1 LRVIAQSV
9 LRRRKRSDI
18 HDCGRQGEAMIEVT
32 ERDFDKEVLE
42 CELPVFACF
51 TARWCHTC
59 YPTCL
64 FADELVKEYEGSVK
78 FVRVDTEA
86 SPDTSAR
93 YRITVVPT
101 ILLFKDSQPVEKLLG
116 FQERGS
122 LKRLLGD
129 VLAKEP
135 GAEIKS

>member
-1 LRVIAQSV
+1 
-9 LRRRKRSDI
+9 
-18 HDCGRQGEAMIEVT
+18 MIEVT

-51 TARWCHTC
+51 TTKWCHTC

-78 FVRVDTEA
+78 FVRVDTEG

-101 ILLFKDSQPVEKLLG
+101 ILLFKNSQPMKKLLG
-116 FQERGS
+116 FQERRS
-122 LKRLLGD
+122 LRRLLGEA
-129 VLAKEP
+129 VTKEA
-135 GAEIKS
+135 GSKIKSWPKAAVNPKNQMKYAE

>member
-1 LRVIAQSV
+1 MI
-9 LRRRKRSDI
+9 DI
-18 HDCGRQGEAMIEVT
+18 TD
-32 ERDFDKEVLE
+32 RDFDKEVLE
-42 CELPVFACF
+42 CKLPVFTCF
-51 TARWCHTC
+51 TTKWCHSC

-78 FVRVDTEA
+78 FVRVDTEG

-93 YRITVVPT
+93 YHIWVVPT
-101 ILLFKDSQPVEKLLG
+101 ILLFRDSQPVEKLLG

-129 VLAKEP
+129 AIAKEP
-135 GAEIKS
+135 GTKLKS

>member
-1 LRVIAQSV
+1 
-9 LRRRKRSDI
+9 
-18 HDCGRQGEAMIEVT
+18 MIEVT

-78 FVRVDTEA
+78 FVRVDTEG
-86 SPDTSAR
+86 SPEASAR

-101 ILLFKDSQPVEKLLG
+101 ILLFKGSQPVKKLLG
-116 FQERGS
+116 FQKRGS
-122 LKRLLGD
+122 LKHLPGD
-129 VLAKEP
+129 AIAKEP
-135 GAEIKS
+135 DPELKS